1 MTAEEIVRTLEYARE
16 LEAYVPEYAKMID
29 RDRIDETADK
39 VVERGELFLEH
50 VLKALGERI
59 DIRDPYEMMLEIKKM
74 GMERLMEELAP
85 KDGTDVIVTD
95 YRIYK
100 AAERS

>member
-1 MTAEEIVRTLEYARE
+1 M
-16 LEAYVPEYAKMID
+16 
-29 RDRIDETADK
+29 
-39 VVERGELFLEH
+39 
-50 VLKALGERI
+50 LKALGERI

-100 AAERS
+100 VAERS